1 VNTRRYHATVQYA
14 SAVQPRGF
22 NLLEEFWLDPFP
34 VWRYQ
39 LAFAAI
45 EKTVCLPD
53 TQQAVLVRYLTTH
66 ACRFTVRLFLL
77 FRDYHSLTQRNS
89 AVKNEIKEGQT
100 RIILAPYE
108 DLPALTVFHGA
119 GAFTRDGIWFLN
131 HEYLRELDRGL
142 DFREDLF
149 SPEFIAFELS
159 PEQPAWFIATLEPD
173 RFPALLAHQDI
184 ELILAEEASRK
195 YFNAPTPLES
205 TLNRVLDQFRVVRS
219 KGLPSL
225 IAGFPWFTDWSRDT
239 LISLPALS
247 IAGFPADE
255 IKRFSRCSCAS
266 ARTAWCR
273 IASPAT
279 IPRPNTTPPMQ
290 LCGSLLLRVITL
302 SERRIGKFAR
312 RLVPGCLGYLGLA
325 SVRHRL

>member
-1 VNTRRYHATVQYA
+1 METVAGGNTRRYHATVQYP
-14 SAVQPRGF
+14 SAVQPHDF

-34 VWRYQ
+34 IWRYQ
-39 LAFAAI
+39 LASAAI

-66 ACRFTVRLFLL
+66 ACRFTVRLFLS

-89 AVKNEIKEGQT
+89 AVKNDIKEGQT

-225 IAGFPWFTDWSRDT
+225 IAGFLGSPTGAAIHS
-239 LISLPALS
+239 
-247 IAGFPADE
+247 
-255 IKRFSRCSCAS
+255 S
-266 ARTAWCR
+266 AFRR
-273 IASPAT
+273 YQSPAFRQMKSKDSHDALARALA
-279 IPRPNTTPPMQ
+279 RP
-290 LCGSLLLRVITL
+290 GAESLLRPQFHARIQH
-302 SERRIGKFAR
+302 RR
-312 RLVPGCLGYLGLA
+312 CN
-325 SVRHRL
+325 SVALYCCA